1 MNHIH
6 CFIECKGIAFI
17 RKLSYIS
24 SIKEEKRK
32 VMTKTQKRKEVTK
45 RFFTFIEETFPNYYI
60 EDDGFGGRIS
70 IVPEVFEGYQSDNWI
85 EYHRSYFNLTVLD
98 SANEQVKQ
106 DCVLMETKL
115 NEIVKELEL

>member
-6 CFIECKGIAFI
+6 CFIECKGRAFV

-24 SIKEEKRK
+24 SIKEEKIK

-85 EYHRSYFNLTVLD
+85 EYHRSYFNLIVLD

-106 DCVLMETKL
+106 DCELMETKL